1 MVTQDAI
8 PREQL
13 PRVGEM
19 AQIPLG
25 RTSAMATVWEVYGP
39 GETRYAL
46 VERHL
51 HGPSDPTKPH
61 LVTVLLSTVLPL
73 RLMTEDQILEH
84 LRYHCPQSP
93 GDEWDWEPTQ
103 ELYAELKRRNL
114 AEPAIDELV
123 FGSRS
128 KRRQQP

>member
-93 GDEWDWEPTQ
+93 ATSGTGSP
-103 ELYAELKRRNL
+103 RRNST
-114 AEPAIDELV
+114 P
-123 FGSRS
+123 S
-128 KRRQQP
+128 